1 MTYEEKKT
9 QQLIDMAE
17 ARAENALRERDQA
30 REELAQVKRDI
41 GWMMGQALISDII
54 MHADEVPCTQPSYQM
69 LPDPEDTA
77 RLAWMNEHGRV
88 SMGSESFVV
97 AFDHGG
103 GDIGS
108 ATLPTPYNIRHLI
121 DLVRHN
127 VASKSKL
134 YATGNET

>member
-30 REELAQVKRDI
+30 RDELAQVKRDI
-41 GWMMGQALISDII
+41 GWLMGKALISDVI
-54 MHADEVPCTQPSYQM
+54 MHSSDVPAGQPPYEM
-69 LPDPEDTA
+69 KPDSEDTA
-77 RLAWMNEHGRV
+77 RLAWINEHGRV
-88 SMGSESFVV
+88 SMSSESFVV

-103 GDIGS
+103 GEIGS

-127 VASKSKL
+127 VASQAKTYSE
-134 YATGNET
+134 GGR

>member
-30 REELAQVKRDI
+30 REELAKVKRDI
-41 GWMMGQALISDII
+41 GWMMGQALISDVIFCS
-54 MHADEVPCTQPSYQM
+54 DDVP
-69 LPDPEDTA
+69 LPPPYEMKPDSEDTA
-77 RLAWMNEHGRV
+77 RLAWINEHGRV

-103 GDIGS
+103 GEIGS

-127 VASKSKL
+127 FASQAKYNSE
-134 YATGNET
+134 GGR